1 MSYGICHLSIVPARS
16 KPSDNRE
23 MVTQLLF
30 GEHFKILDN
39 HENWCLIRP
48 AYDDY
53 ECWIES
59 KQFLPISK
67 KTFNELNELPIVCF
81 TDLVR
86 FIVNKKDGSILPI
99 VLGSSLTYLKG
110 NVCNVGGN
118 EYSFYE
124 KQVNGGDK
132 TVRELILENSKKY
145 LNAPYLWGG
154 RSPFGIDCSG
164 FTQMVFKLCGIRL
177 PRDTHQQAETGKT
190 ISLVEETKEGDLAF
204 FARLPKSGARRQ
216 DNEEK
221 RITHVGIILGNNKI
235 IHASGR
241 VRIDKIDRQGI
252 YNVDSKEYSHTLR
265 LLKRLV

>member
-1 MSYGICHLSIVPARS
+1 MSYGICHLSIVPARA
-16 KPSDNRE
+16 KPSDKHE

-30 GEHFKILDN
+30 GEHFEVLDN
-39 HENWCLIRP
+39 HKNWSLIRL

-53 ECWIES
+53 ECWIEN
-59 KQFLPISK
+59 KQFLPVSRK
-67 KTFNELNELPIVCF
+67 EFNELNKLPVVCF
-81 TDLVR
+81 RDLVR
-86 FIVNKKDGSILPI
+86 FIVNKNDGSILPI

-132 TVRELILENSKKY
+132 TIKELILENSKKY

-177 PRDTHQQAETGKT
+177 PRDTHQQAEMGKT
-190 ISLVEETKEGDLAF
+190 ISFVEETKEGDLAF
-204 FARLPKSGARRQ
+204 FARLPNPEWRRRG
-216 DNEEK
+216 NKER
-221 RITHVGIILGNNKI
+221 RITHVGIILEDNKI

-241 VRIDKIDRQGI
+241 VRIDKIDQQGI
-252 YNVDSKEYSHTLR
+252 YNVDTKEYSHTLR
-265 LLKRLV
+265 LLKRVL